1 VKAKNSGSNIEARA
15 QREQT
20 SWLRCFGVGD
30 GQASADRKYSSYL
43 YRLGG
48 SALLVDCGEPLSQSY
63 KASGFSYDL
72 FDRLLLSHM
81 HFDHVGGF
89 FMFMQSLWLERRTKP
104 LVVHAPAG
112 GIGPLRQMLQAAC
125 IFDEILPFPLRFVP
139 WESGEPVG
147 FDDVRVTPF
156 ATSHLA
162 WFRERFEGKYPG
174 NYAAFCFRIE
184 AAGLR
189 IGHSADLGKVEDL
202 VPLAETPLDL
212 LVCELAHLEP
222 QAVFELLRGRDIKR
236 VAFVHLA
243 RPQLDS
249 LKTLQARAAEMLHP
263 IQTVFPRDGEDL
275 PL

>member
-1 VKAKNSGSNIEARA
+1 MKAKNSGSKIEAPA
-15 QREQT
+15 QRTQT
-20 SWLRCFGVGD
+20 PWLRCLGVGD
-30 GQASADRKYSSYL
+30 GQASADRNYSSYL

-48 SALLVDCGEPLSQSY
+48 SALLVDCGEPLSRSY
-63 KASGFSYDL
+63 KAAGFSYDL
-72 FDRLLLSHM
+72 INRLLLSHM

-89 FMFMQSLWLERRTKP
+89 FMFMQTLWLERRTKP

-125 IFDEILPFPLRFVP
+125 IYDEILPFPLRFEP
-139 WESGEPVG
+139 WESGEPVR
-147 FDDVRVTPF
+147 FDDVCVTPF

-174 NYAAFCFRIE
+174 NYAAFSFRIE

-202 VPLAETPLDL
+202 APILETPLDV

-249 LKTLQARAAEMLHP
+249 LAMLKARAAETLHP
-263 IQTVFPRDGEDL
+263 IQAVFPCDGDEL